1 MPLLQGSG
9 ESRKRTEQSKG
20 RQGWDRI
27 GGGETGEE
35 AAVASGEGRQW
46 PELGSRQWRMFEMLK
61 W

>member
-1 MPLLQGSG
+1 MGQD
-9 ESRKRTEQSKG
+9 
-20 RQGWDRI
+20 WW
-27 GGGETGEE
+27 GETGEE